1 MIGLSMLGIPMPMM
15 ALGLFVFMLDTMPYQ
30 QLQQQ
35 FKWRMPSNSRIGMRP
50 SYQFIGPDEETITL
64 SGVLLPELTGGDT
77 ALSLL
82 KMMADQGKAWPL
94 IEGTGAIYGFYVV
107 ESIDT
112 TRSDFFSD
120 GKARRIEF
128 TITLKR
134 TDSSL
139 LDLLGAITRGMLEL
153 IP

>member
-1 MIGLSMLGIPMPMM
+1 MLGLPMM
-15 ALGLFVFMLDTMPYQ
+15 ALGLFVFMLETVPYQ

-35 FKWRMPSNSRIGMRP
+35 FKWRLPSNSRVGLRP
-50 SYQFIGPDEETITL
+50 TYQFLGPDEETITL

-82 KMMADQGKAWPL
+82 KLMADQGKSWPL
-94 IEGTGAIYGFYVV
+94 LEGTGNIYGFYAV

-112 TRSDFFSD
+112 TRTDFFSD
-120 GKARRIEF
+120 GKARRIDF

-139 LDLLGAITRGMLEL
+139 LDALGAITRGVLEL
-153 IP
+153 IK

>member
-1 MIGLSMLGIPMPMM
+1 MLGLPMM
-15 ALGLFVFMLDTMPYQ
+15 ALGLFVFMLDTIPYQ

-35 FKWRMPSNSRIGMRP
+35 LKWRLPSNNRVGMRP
-50 SYQFIGPDEETITL
+50 AYQFAGPDEETITL
-64 SGVLLPELTGGDT
+64 SGTLMPELTGGDT
-77 ALSLL
+77 ALALL
-82 KMMADQGKAWPL
+82 KLMADQGKAWPL
-94 IEGTGAIYGFYVV
+94 IEGTGAIYGFYAV

-112 TRSDFFSD
+112 TRSEFFSD

-139 LDLLGAITRGMLEL
+139 LDALGAVTRGILEL
-153 IP
+153 I

>member
-1 MIGLSMLGIPMPMM
+1 MLGLPMM
-15 ALGLFVFMLDTMPYQ
+15 ALGLFVFMMETVPYQ
-30 QLQQQ
+30 QLQQR
-35 FKWRMPSNSRIGMRP
+35 FAWRLASNSRVGKRP
-50 SYQFIGPDEETITL
+50 THQFLGPDDETITL
-64 SGVLLPELTGGDT
+64 SGVLMPELTGGDT

-82 KMMADQGKAWPL
+82 KLMADQGKAWPL
-94 IEGTGAIYGFYVV
+94 LEGTGMIYGFYAV

-134 TDSSL
+134 TDDTL
-139 LDLLGAITRGMLEL
+139 LDTLGTVTRGMLEL
-153 IP
+153 IL